1 MVRVTKM
8 QSGVEKCRKVSF
20 FAIFAKSWVALGSRK
35 IAQKRPISIWP
46 ASGESW
52 DNSLAGVSRFWMSR
66 RPLRV
71 PKSTPKSKWC
81 WKHRST
87 VAVSRI
93 FTPPLERKISRK
105 VFGSWSCLCWSHIPS
120 LVELGGLGGPPQ
132 PFECSLSVLGWWPPY
147 AALWILGLLSL
158 KSPYLGLEA
167 IFFQSVK
174 SCW

>member
-1 MVRVTKM
+1 MQKCSIFHDFCKKSRRVR
-8 QSGVEKCRKVSF
+8 
-20 FAIFAKSWVALGSRK
+20 SRK
-35 IAQKRPISIWP
+35 IPPKRRIFKRPT
-46 ASGESW
+46 SGESW
-52 DNSLAGVSRFWMSR
+52 DNSLAGMSGFWVSR

-71 PKSTPKSKWC
+71 PKSTPKSKRC

-93 FTPPLERKISRK
+93 FTPPLERKISQK